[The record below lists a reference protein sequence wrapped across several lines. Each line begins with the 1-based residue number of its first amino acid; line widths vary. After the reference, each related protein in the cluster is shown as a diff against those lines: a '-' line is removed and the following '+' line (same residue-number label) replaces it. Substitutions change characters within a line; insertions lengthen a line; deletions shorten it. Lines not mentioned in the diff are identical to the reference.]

1 MFTWFSQFPSPGNGT
16 QGALVALRALRGH
29 SSACLGRAGHGGAA
43 EPGAALV
50 QEAGK
55 ALVLSRFQGKLE
67 RVFNS
72 FLYAVEKNYAVYY
85 TIQLIIL
92 VNITVY
98 YASYILCDITK
109 YNIWYV

>member
-16 QGALVALRALRGH
+16 QGALVALRGH